1 MVKVGVVGVGTVGES
16 VVKIL
21 QENSDIIKARSGK
34 EIVPVIGIV
43 RDLTKKRNVSIALS
57 ANIEDVLENDE
68 IQIVVE
74 LMGGV
79 DKPFAIIKKA
89 LAKGKSVV
97 TANKALLAY
106 HRYELQEKAGPIPIG
121 FEASVAGGIP
131 IIKALREGLSANHI
145 ISIKGIMNGTSNYI
159 LTKMMYE
166 DVTFKDIL
174 KEAQKLGYAEADPTF
189 DVGGFDA
196 AHKLLIL
203 ASIAYGVHADPED
216 ILIEGITHI
225 NSEDIFFAKEFG
237 YSIKH
242 LTIAKKGENNQV
254 ELRAHPALIPD
265 TQMIAKVDGVMNGV
279 SVVGDRVGETMYYGP
294 GAGGDATASAVISDI
309 IDIVRHE
316 QNSPMLGFKRAL
328 EGSSFTLMNRADIK
342 TKYYVR
348 MKVLDKIGALARIAL
363 VLGEYNISI
372 DIFLQK
378 PDTQNKELATLL
390 FATHLSRES
399 DVQAALK
406 ELEKLDICKLKP
418 SMIRIED

>member
-43 RDLTKKRNVSIALS
+43 RDLTKKRNVNIALS